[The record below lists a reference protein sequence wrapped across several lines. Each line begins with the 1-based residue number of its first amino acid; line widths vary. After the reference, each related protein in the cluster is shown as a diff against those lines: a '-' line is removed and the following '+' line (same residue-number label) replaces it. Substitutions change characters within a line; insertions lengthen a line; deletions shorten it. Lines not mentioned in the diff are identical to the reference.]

1 MAEGEGAIG
10 AGDANEKRNKN
21 DFALWKKSKPG
32 EPSWASPWGQ
42 GNNDGRN

>member
-10 AGDANEKRNKN
+10 AGDVNEKRNKN
-21 DFALWKKSKPG
+21 DFALKKSKFG
-32 EPSWASPWGQ
+32 EPEGLPWGQ